1 MKSINPAKPARF
13 TPAMAGGKSAEA
25 VRAQYENSPEYRL
38 GCEIM
43 DELTRS
49 LGIGADE
56 VAAMLGSGARPN
68 ASNIL
73 GKQAANTLAQ
83 MEKNGQLTRSME
95 EYLADEN
102 FIKLL
107 REVPAQI
114 AVRLS
119 DAELSAKKADERAE
133 SSRSLGMQDVL
144 EKLRMRRTLPQQTRA
159 RTTASAEPDFSQ
171 MSTDEFNEFK
181 RRYFGHR

>member
-1 MKSINPAKPARF
+1 MKSINPAKPVRF
-13 TPAMAGGKSAEA
+13 APAAAGGKSAEA

-56 VAAMLGSGARPN
+56 IAAMLGSGARPN
-68 ASNIL
+68 ASNVL
-73 GKQAANTLAQ
+73 GKQAASALAQ

-133 SSRSLGMQDVL
+133 SSRSLGMQDAL

-181 RRYFGHR
+181 RRYFGYR